1 LCQGVELV
9 STLSYGAAFG
19 QRRLQEGD
27 LVRGVGSALF
37 AGILLMVAGTLNII
51 YGIAAVSDSKFFVND
66 TQFVFSTLHTWGWIT
81 IILGIIELTA
91 AFSLF
96 GGGTY
101 GRLIGITAA
110 SIGAIGA
117 LLNVGGA
124 HPWWALGVF
133 AVCLVVI
140 HGLAVLGEPENP

>member
-1 LCQGVELV
+1 M
-9 STLSYGAAFG
+9 
-19 QRRLQEGD
+19 
-27 LVRGVGSALF
+27 RGVGSALF
-37 AGILLMVAGTLNII
+37 AGILLTVAGTLNII

-81 IILGIIELTA
+81 LILGIIELTA

-96 GGGTY
+96 AGGLW
-101 GRLIGITAA
+101 GRLVGIAA
-110 SIGAIGA
+110 ATLGAIGA

-133 AVCLVVI
+133 AICLVVI
-140 HGLAVLGEPENP
+140 HGLAVLGEPERV

>member
-1 LCQGVELV
+1 
-9 STLSYGAAFG
+9 
-19 QRRLQEGD
+19 
-27 LVRGVGSALF
+27 LF

-66 TQFVFSTLHTWGWIT
+66 TTFVFSNLHTWGWIT

-96 GGGTY
+96 AGGVW
-101 GRLIGITAA
+101 GRLVGIAA
-110 SIGAIGA
+110 ATLGAIGA

-133 AVCLVVI
+133 AICLVVI
-140 HGLAVLGEPENP
+140 HGLAVLGEPERV

>member
-1 LCQGVELV
+1 M
-9 STLSYGAAFG
+9 
-19 QRRLQEGD
+19 
-27 LVRGVGSALF
+27 RGVGSALF
-37 AGILLMVAGTLNII
+37 AGILLTVAGTLNII

-81 IILGIIELTA
+81 LILGIIELTA

-96 GGGTY
+96 AGGVW
-101 GRLIGITAA
+101 GRLVGIAA
-110 SIGAIGA
+110 ATLGAIGA

-133 AVCLVVI
+133 AICLVVI
-140 HGLAVLGEPENP
+140 HGLAVLGEPERV